1 MCISAGCFFKD
12 QKKEAGTEKK
22 KKEVESGAVDNRTG
36 ACCILRLEQC
46 G

>member
-12 QKKEAGTEKK
+12 QKKEAGSEK